1 MDNDRLDIAAGLRR
15 RKIDVHTHVFRMAN
29 RDDEAA
35 SADQLVA
42 AGDMLGITEFWASS
56 PIMTGMGTIED
67 VREQNNTILRAMRRH
82 PDRIRGMCF
91 VIPSHFNAALDE
103 IDRCL
108 DEGMIGIK
116 LYNQYRLSDPVQ
128 WPVIERAVE
137 RSMPILMHA
146 GFLTA
151 REDLDG
157 QPNISHGC
165 DFRIA
170 SERYPEAILIHAHI
184 GGGGDWERTVREMR
198 GSSPN
203 VYADVSGSNLDD
215 GQVEFA
221 VRELGAERVLFGTDG
236 TMAGSVGK
244 VLDATI
250 LERQRQLILWGN
262 AERILGRQGNK
273 PLESGTEGCRR

>member
-1 MDNDRLDIAAGLRR
+1 MDIAAGIRR
-15 RKIDVHTHVFRMAN
+15 PKIDVHAHVFPLKSEVE
-29 RDDEAA
+29 EAA

-42 AGDMLGITEFWASS
+42 AGDMLGITEFWASA
-56 PIMTGMGTIED
+56 PFVRGICTIEE
-67 VREQNNTILRAMRRH
+67 VREQNNGILRAMRRH

-91 VIPSHFNAALDE
+91 VIPSHFRAALEE

-108 DEGMIGIK
+108 GEGMIGIK

-128 WPVIERAVE
+128 WPVLERAAELCV
-137 RSMPILMHA
+137 PVLMHA
-146 GFLTA
+146 GFLAA

-157 QPNISHGC
+157 QPNISHGE

-170 SERYPEAILIHAHI
+170 SERFAEAILIHAHI

-221 VRELGAERVLFGTDG
+221 VRELGAQRVLFGTDG
-236 TMAGSVGK
+236 TMAGCVGK
-244 VLDATI
+244 VLDAE
-250 LERQRQLILWGN
+250 LSEEERELVFWGN
-262 AERILGRQGNK
+262 AERILALQGKAPSRPRKGEPGR
-273 PLESGTEGCRR
+273 